1 MIVYVESNFVFELA
15 LVREEQPHCRSLLD
29 LAGER
34 KIILTLP
41 AYRIGEPY
49 EALIRRSKQRDDFR
63 NRLEVELN
71 ELSRSQP
78 YQQACQELE
87 KSAAFLLD
95 SIREEKQRLDEAL
108 NDILD
113 VAQLI
118 PVDGQTIRNA
128 ILMQQS
134 HDLSPQDSI
143 VFASVLAHLTNASPQ
158 VSCFITKNS
167 RDFVTQPA
175 LTDLAKHNCKL
186 LTRFGDGLGFINSQA
201 PSSSG

>member
-15 LVREEQPHCRSLLD
+15 LVREEHPHCRSLLD
-29 LAGER
+29 LAGGK
-34 KIILTLP
+34 KIKLTLP
-41 AYRIGEPY
+41 AYSIGEPY
-49 EALIRRSKQRDDFR
+49 EALIRRSKQRRDFH

-78 YQQACQELE
+78 YRQACQELM
-87 KSAAFLLD
+87 KSAAFLSD
-95 SIREEKQRLDEAL
+95 SIGEEKQRLDEAL

-113 VAQLI
+113 IVQII
-118 PVDGQTIRNA
+118 PVDGQTIRKA
-128 ILMQQS
+128 ILLQQS
-134 HDLSPQDSI
+134 HNLSPQDSI
-143 VFASVLAHLTNASPQ
+143 VFASVPAHLTNASPQ

-175 LTDLAKHNCKL
+175 LADLAKQNCKL
-186 LTRFGDGLGFINSQA
+186 LTRFSDGLGFINSRG